1 MPNMPRFYDANIA
14 ITAQGQYHST
24 PPSLTDKESI
34 PLQVDS
40 AGNLLVNVAVGAP
53 GGGGGPA
60 TIADGADVA
69 QGAIAD
75 AAVTS
80 DVNGTLSAKLRGLV
94 KILAD
99 AWDSANHRIKVD
111 GSGVT
116 QPVSGTVSVT
126 NFTSPLPVTGTFFQ
140 ATQPVSGTF
149 FQATQPVSG
158 TVSVAN
164 FANPLP
170 VTGTFFQT
178 TQPVSGTF
186 FQTTQPISAA
196 SLPLAA
202 NASQETGGNLAS
214 LVLQT
219 RNDAQVIDILNAIL
233 GQLKL
238 LNMNLASAMPSA
250 HVDSDT
256 WVMDT
261 LPTVQ

>member
-1 MPNMPRFYDANIA
+1 MPPIRFYDSNIA
-14 ITAQGQYHST
+14 VTAQGQYHSST
-24 PPSLTDKESI
+24 PSLIDKESA

-60 TIADGADVA
+60 TIADGADVT

-126 NFTSPLPVTGTFFQ
+126 NFTSPLPVTG
-140 ATQPVSGTF
+140 AF

-164 FANPLP
+164 FQNPLP
-170 VTGTFFQT
+170 VTGSFFQA

-186 FQTTQPISAA
+186 FQNTQPVSAA
-196 SLPLAA
+196 SLPLPA

-219 RNDAQVIDILNAIL
+219 RNDAQIIDVLNCILA
-233 GQLKL
+233 QLKL
-238 LNMNLASAMPSA
+238 LNLNLASAMPSA